1 MTISGSVVAY
11 RRRVVQRRLA
21 GRRAKARYVQLR
33 RTWLR
38 KRRRVFVLIGAILFG
53 IAVAGSAYD
62 RWWSGRFGF
71 ISGVCWGVAGMAWFA
86 LRHSPPGFVDNWQQ
100 GAWGEE
106 FTASELAQLPHPGW
120 VAMHDLPDG
129 NGNVDHV
136 LLGPAGIFLIDSKKY
151 AGTLRVDGDEIV
163 VTNEL
168 DPSVSYRDRAMLRA
182 VRGQAA
188 RLNAELRA
196 RSGRSAWVEA
206 VVVIWGDF
214 PQRIHTGDRVTVV
227 HGRELVGWLK
237 TRPLRGTD
245 VVMLAE
251 HLRPGRHRR
260 SGRRRTV
267 DAS

>member
-1 MTISGSVVAY
+1 MQNRLNTI
-11 RRRVVQRRLA
+11 RNPI
-21 GRRAKARYVQLR
+21 K
-33 RTWLR
+33 
-38 KRRRVFVLIGAILFG
+38 VFVLIGAILVG
-53 IAVAGSAYD
+53 VAVAGSAYD

-106 FTASELAQLPHPGW
+106 FTAAELAQLPHPEW
-120 VAMHDLPDG
+120 EAVHDLRDG

-136 LLGPAGIFLIDSKKY
+136 LLGPAGVFLLDSKKY
-151 AGTLRVDGDEIV
+151 TGTMRIDGDEIV

-168 DPSVSYRDRAMLRA
+168 DPSVSCRDRSMLRG
-182 VRGQAA
+182 VRAQAA

-206 VVVIWGDF
+206 VVAVWGEF
-214 PQRIHTGDRVTVV
+214 PERIHSGDRVTVV

-237 TRPLRGTD
+237 TRPPRGANT
-245 VVMLAE
+245 VALVE

-260 SGRRRTV
+260 PAGAGTP
-267 DAS
+267 

>member
-1 MTISGSVVAY
+1 MTITRAVVAY

-21 GRRAKARYVQLR
+21 GRRAKARYVHLR
-33 RTWLR
+33 HVWLR
-38 KRRRVFVLIGAILFG
+38 KRRRVFVLIGAILVLV
-53 IAVAGSAYD
+53 AAAGSAYD
-62 RWWSGRFGF
+62 RWWTGRFGF
-71 ISGVCWGVAGMAWFA
+71 ISGMCWGVAGMAWFA

-106 FTASELAQLPHPGW
+106 FTANELAQLPHPEW
-120 VAMHDLPDG
+120 EAVHDLRDG

-136 LLGPAGIFLIDSKKY
+136 LFGPAGVFLLDSKKY

-168 DPSVSYRDRAMLRA
+168 DPSVAYRDRSMLRA

-206 VVVIWGDF
+206 LVVVWGDF
-214 PQRIHTGDRVTVV
+214 PERIHVGDRVTVI

-237 TRPLRGTD
+237 TRPQRGATASE
-245 VVMLAE
+245 LAE

-260 SGRRRTV
+260 PARVTGG
-267 DAS
+267 